1 MKQIF
6 LKPIIAMGS
15 AARSLFK
22 SRQAMA
28 LMFAA
33 FTGMLL
39 AGWLFVSTR
48 EATIPQLVLTM
59 TVVVIAPALF
69 FVLQAASVTYTTGP
83 LTRELVRNCLRL
95 IVVTVPVIGIAA
107 LGAYGLSKVNSWTT
121 VVTASR
127 YLLIGVVAP
136 LLAIQL
142 WVAVSG
148 DGLRSLLRKLRRVA
162 AQAFTPQ
169 ALIVYVCG
177 FMIFAVIP
185 YVLITLKISSE
196 RAWLEFSF
204 LMLRLSTSALLIL
217 LGWVTTVG
225 AISILSRD
233 ANEK

>member
-1 MKQIF
+1 
-6 LKPIIAMGS
+6 MGS

-33 FTGMLL
+33 FAGMLL

-48 EATIPQLVLTM
+48 EATIPQLILTM
-59 TVVVIAPALF
+59 VVVVIAPGLF
-69 FVLQAASVTYTTGP
+69 FLLQAASVSYTSAP
-83 LTRELVRNCLRL
+83 LSRELVRNCFRL
-95 IVVTVPVIGIAA
+95 IVVTVPVIGLTV
-107 LGAYGLSKVNSWTT
+107 LGVYGLSKLNSLVTI
-121 VVTASR
+121 VTASH
-127 YLLIGVVAP
+127 YLLVGVVAP

-142 WVAVSG
+142 WVAVSA
-148 DGLRSLLRKLRRVA
+148 DGLRSLLTRLRRVA
-162 AQAFTPQ
+162 AQAFAPQ

-185 YVLITLKISSE
+185 YVLITRKISTDT
-196 RAWLEFSF
+196 AWLEFSF
-204 LMLRLSTSALLIL
+204 LMLRLSASALLIL